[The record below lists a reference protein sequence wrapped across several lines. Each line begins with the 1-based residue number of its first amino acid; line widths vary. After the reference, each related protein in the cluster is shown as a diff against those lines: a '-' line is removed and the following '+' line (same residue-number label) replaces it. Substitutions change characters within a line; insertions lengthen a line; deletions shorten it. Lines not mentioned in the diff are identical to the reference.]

1 MQQHNVL
8 PPSQSL
14 WVRDRFLIEM
24 HDAFSVWQESQSLW
38 VRDRF
43 LINKKAVILDGIE
56 SQSLWVRDRF
66 LIRPRT
72 RSAARRVVAIP
83 LGQGQVFN
91 R

>member
-66 LIRPRT
+66 LIFPKDNFDDINGRNPFGSGT
-72 RSAARRVVAIP
+72 
-83 LGQGQVFN
+83 GF
-91 R
+91 